1 MRRLLTIIC
10 FTLISAILFAQEFR
24 VFEVV
29 TSSGDT
35 RLDSVPNRVNNGTAN
50 ILVLGVKKF
59 DSLVEAFPKDEDL
72 FSICMEK
79 EVANE
84 ITENFNELE
93 WNYNMFNS
101 NCYFFIASDPIFIW
115 RDILPYLPEEYFNI
129 ALLSYPNKSRNFFGC
144 FDDEYENLNGIR
156 IKTLNCQTYLCML
169 MKLSYFNETR
179 RTSFYPPPKPQ
190 YLFPDSEFLEGL
202 YIKVLIP
209 LKDEE

>member
-1 MRRLLTIIC
+1 M
-10 FTLISAILFAQEFR
+10 ISAILFAQEFR

-29 TSSGDT
+29 TSFGDT

-59 DSLVEAFPKDEDL
+59 DSLVEASPQDEDL

-79 EVANE
+79 KVAKEVAA
-84 ITENFNELE
+84 NFNKSE
-93 WNYNMFNS
+93 WNYNVFNS
-101 NCYFFIASDPIFIW
+101 NSYLFLTCIPMLVWYN
-115 RDILPYLPEEYFNI
+115 ILPYLPEEYLKL
-129 ALLSYPNKSRNFFGC
+129 ALLSYPIKYVNGNFTGC
-144 FDDEYENLNGIR
+144 FGGEYEIVNGIR

-169 MKLSYFNETR
+169 MKLTFFNEFS

-190 YLFPDSEFLEGL
+190 YLFPDSEFLDGL